1 MIVVGSFQCDS
12 EVVNKYEKNVE
23 RIMMREMKIHLAPQ
37 EPTSS
42 FLRSGANIGK
52 RELQDEEEEDV
63 DVQGGQGGRR
73 SQEKRLMG
81 AEGVAHNLAKT
92 FLQQIYQMH

>member
-1 MIVVGSFQCDS
+1 
-12 EVVNKYEKNVE
+12 
-23 RIMMREMKIHLAPQ
+23 MMREMKIHLAPQ

-52 RELQDEEEEDV
+52 KLQEEEDV

-73 SQEKRLMG
+73 NQEKRLMG
-81 AEGVAHNLAKT
+81 AEGVAHNRDKRMAGRSLILQSLIQPPPVFSL
-92 FLQQIYQMH
+92 FLILLSPSSTTNFVV